1 MKVTNFIIILQYM
14 KNLEDI
20 KELKDACLILGLNP
34 SDFIE
39 TSEVQKGVGD
49 VDYKALYEE
58 QKRLNIQII
67 QGLGNLPNVISE
79 KLNVT
84 INEVQKSVN
93 DISDK
98 INVFEQSPLH
108 RAKSCTKVNVI
119 EKSVTDKENKA
130 RQTYSL
136 SNPASLKALKNF
148 LGEKTI
154 ENLEKGVSNSIYE
167 QAAIQLD
174 ATKNLNKKIADKLFE
189 IDKIQ
194 IMQ

>member
-130 RQTYSL
+130 KQTYSL

-148 LGEKTI
+148 LGEKII
-154 ENLEKGVSNSIYE
+154 ESLEKGVSNSIYE
-167 QAAIQLD
+167 QAAMQLD

>member
-79 KLNVT
+79 KLNIT

>member
-154 ENLEKGVSNSIYE
+154 ESLEKGVSNSIYE
-167 QAAIQLD
+167 QAAMQLD

>member
-79 KLNVT
+79 KLNIT

-154 ENLEKGVSNSIYE
+154 ESLEKGVSNSIYE
-167 QAAIQLD
+167 QAAMQLD

>member
-79 KLNVT
+79 KLNIT

-119 EKSVTDKENKA
+119 EKSVTDNENKA
-130 RQTYSL
+130 KQTYSL

-167 QAAIQLD
+167 QAAMQLD

>member
-1 MKVTNFIIILQYM
+1 M

-39 TSEVQKGVGD
+39 TSEVQKGVND

-79 KLNVT
+79 KLNTT
-84 INEVQKSVN
+84 ISEVQKSVN

-98 INVFEQSPLH
+98 INIFEQSPLH
-108 RAKSCTKVNVI
+108 KAKSCTKVNVI
-119 EKSVTDKENKA
+119 EKSVVDKENKA
-130 RQTYSL
+130 KQTYSL

-154 ENLEKGVSNSIYE
+154 ESLEKGVSNSIYE
-167 QAAIQLD
+167 QAAMQLD

>member
-130 RQTYSL
+130 KQTYSL

-154 ENLEKGVSNSIYE
+154 ESLEKGVSNSIYE
-167 QAAIQLD
+167 QAAMQLD

-189 IDKIQ
+189 IDKVQ
-194 IMQ
+194 IVQ

>member
-79 KLNVT
+79 KLNIT

-130 RQTYSL
+130 KQTYSL
-136 SNPASLKALKNF
+136 SNPVSLKALKNF

-154 ENLEKGVSNSIYE
+154 ESLEKGVSNSIYE
-167 QAAIQLD
+167 QAAMQLD

>member
-1 MKVTNFIIILQYM
+1 M

-130 RQTYSL
+130 KQTYSL

-154 ENLEKGVSNSIYE
+154 ESLEKGVSNSIYE
-167 QAAIQLD
+167 QAAMQLD

>member
-79 KLNVT
+79 KLNIT

-130 RQTYSL
+130 KQTYSL

>member
-79 KLNVT
+79 KLNIT

-119 EKSVTDKENKA
+119 EKSVTDKENKVK
-130 RQTYSL
+130 QTYSL

>member
-14 KNLEDI
+14 KDLKEIN
-20 KELKDACLILGLNP
+20 ELKDACLILGLNP

-39 TSEVQKGVGD
+39 TPEIQKGVND

-79 KLNVT
+79 KLNTT
-84 INEVQKSVN
+84 ISEVQKSVN

-98 INVFEQSPLH
+98 INIFEQSPLH
-108 RAKSCTKVNVI
+108 KAKSCTKVNVI
-119 EKSVTDKENKA
+119 EKSVVDKENKA
-130 RQTYSL
+130 KQTYSL

-154 ENLEKGVSNSIYE
+154 ESLEKGVSNSIYE
-167 QAAIQLD
+167 QAAMQLD

>member
-130 RQTYSL
+130 KQTYSL

-154 ENLEKGVSNSIYE
+154 ESLEKGVSNSIYE
-167 QAAIQLD
+167 QAVMQLD

>member
-130 RQTYSL
+130 KQTYSL

-167 QAAIQLD
+167 QAAMQLD

-189 IDKIQ
+189 IDKVQ
-194 IMQ
+194 IVQ

>member
-79 KLNVT
+79 KLNIT

-108 RAKSCTKVNVI
+108 RAKSYTKVNVI

>member
-79 KLNVT
+79 KLNIT
-84 INEVQKSVN
+84 ISEVQKSVN

>member
-1 MKVTNFIIILQYM
+1 MKVTNFIIILKYM

-130 RQTYSL
+130 KQTYSL

-154 ENLEKGVSNSIYE
+154 ESLEKGVSNSIYE
-167 QAAIQLD
+167 QAAMQLD

>member
-79 KLNVT
+79 KLNIT

-130 RQTYSL
+130 KQTYSL

-154 ENLEKGVSNSIYE
+154 ESLEKGVSNSIYE
-167 QAAIQLD
+167 QAAMQLD

>member
-67 QGLGNLPNVISE
+67 EGLGNLPNVISE

-130 RQTYSL
+130 KQTYSL

>member
-130 RQTYSL
+130 KQTYSL

-154 ENLEKGVSNSIYE
+154 ESLEKGVSNSIYE

>member
-119 EKSVTDKENKA
+119 EKFVTDNENKA
-130 RQTYSL
+130 KQTYSL

-167 QAAIQLD
+167 QAAMQLD

-189 IDKIQ
+189 IDKVQ
-194 IMQ
+194 IVQ

>member
-130 RQTYSL
+130 KQTYSL

-154 ENLEKGVSNSIYE
+154 ESLEKGVSNSIYE
-167 QAAIQLD
+167 QAAMQLD

>member
-49 VDYKALYEE
+49 IDYKALYEE

-79 KLNVT
+79 KLNIT
-84 INEVQKSVN
+84 ISEVQKSVN

-119 EKSVTDKENKA
+119 EKSVTDNENKA
-130 RQTYSL
+130 KQTYSL

-167 QAAIQLD
+167 QAAMQLD

>member
-119 EKSVTDKENKA
+119 EKSVTDNENKA
-130 RQTYSL
+130 KQTYSL

-167 QAAIQLD
+167 QAAMQLD

-189 IDKIQ
+189 IDKVQ
-194 IMQ
+194 IVQ